1 MEVAQHKLK
10 ELYKVHDHYFSADK
24 QEKKVQTS
32 TLKQLNVNTLT
43 QLKLQAMAD
52 EICALIDEIHIG
64 NNRHMKATA
73 SYIKGKA
80 LDAFPEYSASSEVLL
95 SQAAKL
101 DPCNL
106 DVWVSLGN
114 CFWKKGDM
122 QSAKSCFENCLDF
135 GPSKQALRCLS
146 MLLRR
151 MGTKPEEMSRNI
163 KTSIAHAKQ
172 ALSMDIEDGESWC
185 KCTQV
190 ANCTKI
196 SPDVMG
202 NALLALFFSSSHSP
216 VDLDRSLAAYARAEA
231 TGAAGNPDL
240 HFNRGNVFRYKEE
253 YALAVE
259 SFCKAHALDP
269 SLRAM
274 SIVDNI
280 LRWTLRVSNLI
291 HQKGRL
297 KSSHLAHLALNLPNE
312 SDIQGRKRVS
322 ISSLQLGSNEGK
334 AVALKLLVDVV
345 RKNEPPGCFVMM
357 DETKTCCAVS
367 IYHLDNIAY
376 SKMTERD
383 VFYVLDPF
391 VKVVHLSYN
400 CMTINYQCLHVSEP
414 HLFLVNGQVV
424 AESYAHAE
432 IHVNNFDS

>member
-32 TLKQLNVNTLT
+32 ALKQFNVNTLT

-122 QSAKSCFENCLDF
+122 QSAKNCFENCLDF

-190 ANCTKI
+190 ANGTKI

-202 NALLALFFSSSHSP
+202 NALLALFFTSSHSP

-240 HFNRGNVFRYKEE
+240 HFNRGNVHNECRSSLLVFVGVPLQRRIRISREE
-253 YALAVE
+253 LLQ
-259 SFCKAHALDP
+259 STCIG
-269 SLRAM
+269 SL
-274 SIVDNI
+274 S
-280 LRWTLRVSNLI
+280 
-291 HQKGRL
+291 
-297 KSSHLAHLALNLPNE
+297 SSHE
-312 SDIQGRKRVS
+312 YRRQY
-322 ISSLQLGSNEGK
+322 SS
-334 AVALKLLVDVV
+334 VDFT
-345 RKNEPPGCFVMM
+345 CF
-357 DETKTCCAVS
+357 
-367 IYHLDNIAY
+367 
-376 SKMTERD
+376 
-383 VFYVLDPF
+383 
-391 VKVVHLSYN
+391 
-400 CMTINYQCLHVSEP
+400 Q
-414 HLFLVNGQVV
+414 
-424 AESYAHAE
+424 
-432 IHVNNFDS
+432 FDSPKGSSEKLPSCSFSIESSK